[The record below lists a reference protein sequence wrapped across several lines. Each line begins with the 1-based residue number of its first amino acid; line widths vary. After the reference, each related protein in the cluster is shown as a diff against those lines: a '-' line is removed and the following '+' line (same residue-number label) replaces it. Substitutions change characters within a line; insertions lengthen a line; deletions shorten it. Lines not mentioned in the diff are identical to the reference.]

1 MAPAMLPKPASTSLP
16 RMNSNTRWRRC
27 TASPA
32 APTPQPLAA
41 TSPIAPSFIDRCAP
55 YNRRVA
61 VRRAVVSAGE
71 STNDREA
78 VIIAEGV
85 SKQYPRDRVR
95 LFPPVVMFHRRDW
108 FRRRRSTKE
117 EEPNSAAEASSEQ
130 DSAAHRARADARRR
144 REYELDYEDLDD
156 EDDDDDDDFEEEPP
170 ARVGGST
177 PMEPGEMFW
186 ALKDVSFSL
195 EAGGALGI
203 LGGPGAG
210 KTTLLKI
217 LGGRAF
223 PTEGRVLT
231 RGTVAPTPGDLAKAI
246 ALSGK
251 GYFQFDLVM
260 GCRLLGLHPHVVKPH
275 RQEIEDLAQPLLDKH
290 GEPAPGAMTRL
301 AVATAVTLPSDAI
314 LFEDGLPGM
323 DEAFT
328 ERILDRLR
336 RRLRSGTAVVCAS
349 RRADVIEMLCDEVIV
364 LDGGAGGGP
373 DATGDGTNGYES
385 VRAVAPK
392 RAAAGGGLGER
403 ALSVPPEPV
412 PFHSSAALLSVEVQT
427 ADGGRSK
434 RLDGSEE
441 LSVVIRLETALRDT
455 EIRCGVCFTPRS
467 GESGVRIEHPEPLR
481 LRDPGLYEVR
491 ARLPAG
497 TVAAGGYKVHA
508 DAVVATA
515 TEEEANAISRD
526 AGRLRIEGD
535 HPSPREPTEDPSEH
549 WDGCVLRRAEAEWS
563 IE

>member
-1 MAPAMLPKPASTSLP
+1 
-16 RMNSNTRWRRC
+16 
-27 TASPA
+27 
-32 APTPQPLAA
+32 
-41 TSPIAPSFIDRCAP
+41 
-55 YNRRVA
+55 
-61 VRRAVVSAGE
+61 VSAGE
-71 STNDREA
+71 STNHREA
-78 VIIAEGV
+78 VIVAEGV

-95 LFPPVVMFHRRDW
+95 MFPPVVMFHRRAW
-108 FRRRRSTKE
+108 FRRRSTTE
-117 EEPNSAAEASSEQ
+117 DEPGSTPKASSEQ
-130 DSAAHRARADARRR
+130 DSAAQYTRADARRR
-144 REYELDYEDLDD
+144 REDEVDYEDLDD
-156 EDDDDDDDFEEEPP
+156 DDDDDDDDDFDEEPP
-170 ARVGGST
+170 ARVGGPT

-186 ALKDVSFSL
+186 VLKDVSFSL
-195 EAGGALGI
+195 EAGAALGV

-231 RGTVAPTPGDLAKAI
+231 RGNVAPMPEDLAKAI

-301 AVATAVTLPSDAI
+301 AVATAITLPSDAI
-314 LFEDGLPGM
+314 LFEDGLRGM
-323 DEAFT
+323 DDAFT
-328 ERILDRLR
+328 ERVLDRLR

-349 RRADVIEMLCDEVIV
+349 RRADVIQTLCDEVIV

-373 DATGDGTNGYES
+373 GATDAGTNGYES
-385 VRAVAPK
+385 AQAVAPK
-392 RAAAGGGLGER
+392 RAAAGAGLEER

-434 RLDGSEE
+434 RLDGSED

-455 EIRCGVCFTPRS
+455 EVRCGVCFIPRS
-467 GESGVRIEHPEPLR
+467 GETGVRVEHPEPLR

-491 ARLPAG
+491 AHVPAG
-497 TVAAGGYKVHA
+497 MLGAGGYKVHA
-508 DAVVATA
+508 DAVVAAA

-535 HPSPREPTEDPSEH
+535 HPSPRKPTEDPIEH

-563 IE
+563 VE